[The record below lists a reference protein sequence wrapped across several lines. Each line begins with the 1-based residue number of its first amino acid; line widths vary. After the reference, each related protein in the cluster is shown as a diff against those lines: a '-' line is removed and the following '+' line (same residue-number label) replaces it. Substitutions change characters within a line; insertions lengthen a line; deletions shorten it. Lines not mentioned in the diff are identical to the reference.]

1 MQVSLKSEYLLTRM
15 YLQQGIC
22 IHSKVT
28 RSNKTLAHRCARNAA
43 HAMRTQCR
51 ARNAA
56 HAMLRTQCCV
66 GPSLYIKEAVSNHW
80 NSNSSFPPTI
90 KARGAP
96 GVIFFA
102 VALESVP
109 PYLMLTFVPLLTRK
123 PHRGISTVH
132 QLGALAG
139 PPKACHGWR
148 ELSTG

>member
-43 HAMRTQCR
+43 HAM
-51 ARNAA
+51 
-56 HAMLRTQCCV
+56 LRTQCCV
-66 GPSLYIKEAVSNHW
+66 GPFLYIKEAVSNHW

-90 KARGAP
+90 KARVAP
-96 GVIFFA
+96 GVILIA

-123 PHRGISTVH
+123 PTVESA
-132 QLGALAG
+132 QFINLV
-139 PPKACHGWR
+139 P
-148 ELSTG
+148 